1 MEEQF
6 IQIEDDV
13 DFSISNK
20 GRLKSNITKKI
31 LKPFKN
37 QGGYLVYNFLE
48 RNLIS
53 KSELCFVQ
61 SIHRL
66 VAQSFI
72 PNPHNKPI
80 VDHIDNNR
88 MNNNINNLRWATH
101 QENNTNKSVNYNSKS
116 GAKGIIYNV
125 KNKKWNASITKDK
138 IKYNLGKYDSKED
151 AIKARV
157 NKSKELF
164 GEFQS
169 KHEKDLVIELNIKAN
184 TKRNIVIKLNIEDE
198 DYKKLEEEFE
208 QKLN

>member
-6 IQIEDDV
+6 IQMKDIG
-13 DFSISNK
+13 DFSISNM
-20 GRLKSNITKKI
+20 GRLMSDKTNKI

-37 QGGYLVYNFLE
+37 QNGYLVYNFLE
-48 RNLIS
+48 RDIRDR
-53 KSELCFVQ
+53 SEMCFVQ
-61 SIHRL
+61 TIHRL
-66 VAQSFI
+66 VAGFFI
-72 PNPHNKPI
+72 PNPLNKPI

-101 QENNTNKSVNYNSKS
+101 QENNMNKSVNYNSKS

-125 KNKKWNASITKDK
+125 LNKKWNASITKDK
-138 IKYNLGKYDSKED
+138 IKYNLGKYNSKED

-169 KHEKDLVIELNIKAN
+169 NHEKDLIINLNIKAN
-184 TKRNIVIKLNIEDE
+184 SKRNIIINLNIEDE